1 MAGERIL
8 VVDDEGHIREIFA
21 QLLAAEGYEVTGCGT
36 VEEVAGVLAAGEFDL
51 AFVDIR
57 LGAQSGLDV
66 LRLVRERLPLCPV
79 VIITGSPTIET
90 AAEALRHGAFD
101 YIVKPIRQEA
111 LLRISRIA
119 LEQKELLEER
129 ERYRGNI
136 EAIFRSLRDLVVM
149 VDENMT
155 VLEANEARGLCG
167 IVDNPIAGASFP
179 AIVTCEHPSCVV
191 LLESTLRTGRP
202 MNLDRVECR
211 RLGRRSGVVSLATS
225 PLLDTGGR
233 TIGAVLVVRDETRLA
248 SLERELSAR
257 RQLHGLIGE
266 SQPMQELYKLI
277 ERLAEVESTVL
288 VTGESGTGKE
298 LVAEAIHHTGRRSKG
313 PLIKV
318 NCAALTESLL
328 ESELFGHVKGAF
340 TGAVADRAGRFKAA
354 DGGTIF
360 LDEIGDISPG
370 LQVRL
375 LRVLQ
380 NKEIER
386 VGDATPQKVDVRVIA
401 ATNRNLPQL
410 MAAGK
415 FREDLYYRLRVVEV
429 RVPPLRERKTDIPL
443 LTRHFLDKLGARV
456 GRTIEQVTREAM
468 ERFLGY
474 EWPGNVRELEHT
486 LERAMIVAES
496 DMITTR
502 DLTPEL
508 RAATVAAEAGKEGSV
523 RERIEQALTRTGG
536 NRTEAARMLGWSR
549 RTFYRRLEEC
559 GLGGD
564 LPNGENQRS
573 AQKGQIP
580 DA

>member
-1 MAGERIL
+1 MSLGRIL
-8 VVDDEGHIREIFA
+8 VVDDEEHIREIFA
-21 QLLAAEGYEVTGCGT
+21 QLLAAEGYAVVGCGT
-36 VEEVAGVLAAGEFDL
+36 TEEVAAALAAGEFDL

-66 LRLVRERLPLCPV
+66 LRLVRERLPLSPV
-79 VIITGSPTIET
+79 VMVTGSPTIET

-101 YIVKPIRQEA
+101 YIVKPLRQDA
-111 LLRISRIA
+111 LLRVSRIA
-119 LEQKELLEER
+119 LEQKALLEER

-136 EAIFRSLRDLVVM
+136 EAIFRSLRDFVVM
-149 VDENMT
+149 VDVRMT
-155 VLEANEARGLCG
+155 VREANGARGLCG
-167 IVDNPIAGASFP
+167 IDAEQIAGSPFP
-179 AIVTCEHPSCVV
+179 ALVSCEHPSCVA
-191 LLESTLRTGRP
+191 LLESTLRSGQP

-211 RLGRRSGVVSLATS
+211 RPDRRPQVVSLATS
-225 PLLDTGGR
+225 PLTDSGGR

-248 SLERELSAR
+248 HLERELSAR
-257 RQLHGLIGE
+257 RHLHGLVGE
-266 SQPMQELYKLI
+266 SPPMQELYKLI

-288 VTGESGTGKE
+288 ITGESGTGKE

-313 PLIKV
+313 PLVKV

-328 ESELFGHVKGAF
+328 ESELFGHVKGSF

-386 VGDATPQKVDVRVIA
+386 VGDAVPQRVDVRVIA

-410 MAAGK
+410 IAAGK

-429 RVPPLRERKTDIPL
+429 HIPPLRERTTDIPL

-456 GRTIEQVTREAM
+456 GRTIEEVTREAM
-468 ERFLGY
+468 ERFLAY
-474 EWPGNVRELEHT
+474 DWPGNVRELEHT
-486 LERAMIVAES
+486 LERAMIVADS

-508 RAATVAAEAGKEGSV
+508 RDGSNAAESADAVPDGSV
-523 RERIEQALTRTGG
+523 RVRIEQALARTGG
-536 NRTEAARMLGWSR
+536 NRTEAARALGWSR
-549 RTFYRRLEEC
+549 RTFYRRLTEC
-559 GLGGD
+559 GL
-564 LPNGENQRS
+564 LGEGEER
-573 AQKGQIP
+573 G
-580 DA
+580 